1 MTDTDSILAARQ
13 TTHGDFRDHAQI
25 TQDIKHVM
33 HASRN
38 WIHLPAT
45 HRETFEMI
53 AHKIGRALAGDFNFP
68 DHYTD
73 IQGYARLVE
82 RICEDGAA
90 QKKAGDDL
98 EDGVVELARKLAPR
112 AKTETEPTPL
122 KQRLESLGAAHPPY
136 PAGFGAN
143 PSGKAR

>member
-25 TQDIKHVM
+25 TQYLKQVM

-45 HRETFEMI
+45 HKETFEMI
-53 AHKIGRALAGDFNFP
+53 AHKIGRALAGDFNFA

-82 RICEDGAA
+82 RICEEAA
-90 QKKAGDDL
+90 VQKRAGDDL
-98 EDGVVELARKLAPR
+98 EDGVVEMARKLAPR
-112 AKTETEPTPL
+112 TNPAAPPMPSKFVPFNSPGKPATAPLAAKPL
-122 KQRLESLGAAHPPY
+122 S
-136 PAGFGAN
+136 
-143 PSGKAR
+143 